1 MASRVLRGARWR
13 KRVRVLCA
21 HRGKIAEICN
31 RFGASSSQI
40 LRKVDAERVLFR
52 HGRAT
57 NSIKNFADILRFF
70 LVHAGRLLH
79 ALRQK
84 SVEILHHVGMVSGE
98 ILRDFD
104 ADGTLSWR

>member
-1 MASRVLRGARWR
+1 MR
-13 KRVRVLCA
+13 
-21 HRGKIAEICN
+21 HQFDQE
-31 RFGASSSQI
+31 
-40 LRKVDAERVLFR
+40 FR
-52 HGRAT
+52 RHLAV
-57 NSIKNFADILRFF
+57 F